1 MKRNKNF
8 SQTRGFTLIETLV
21 VIFIIGILTS
31 IIMVALLNVREKARD
46 VRRKAEI
53 SQIGRFLILSCYL
66 PNGGEGDYDLVL
78 LANEILSKYPEQS
91 KFLSN
96 IPKDPKTGTETES
109 KYIYT
114 VTADGKKC
122 AIYANLESSS
132 EPVTLT
138 ITTPTPGGG
147 TGVLKADNPG
157 WNGSKLYFQYS
168 N

>member
-1 MKRNKNF
+1 MRKVGAY
-8 SQTRGFTLIETLV
+8 SIHGFTLVEILV
-21 VIFIIGILTS
+21 VIAIIGILAS
-31 IIMVALLNVREKARD
+31 VILVSFLNVQEKARD

-53 SQIGRFLILSCYL
+53 SQIGKFLISSCYL
-66 PNGGEGDYDLVL
+66 PNGGAGEYDLIDL
-78 LANEILSKYPEQS
+78 TNEILIKYPQYS
-91 KFLSN
+91 NFLSS

-122 AIYANLESSS
+122 ALYANLESPS

-138 ITTPTPGGG
+138 ITVPTPGGG
-147 TGVLKADNPG
+147 TGVLKSDNPG
-157 WNGSKLYFQYS
+157 WNGSQLYFQYS

>member
-8 SQTRGFTLIETLV
+8 SQSRGFTLVETLV
-21 VIFIIGILTS
+21 VIAIIGILAS
-31 IIMVALLNVREKARD
+31 IIMLALLNVREKARD

-66 PNGGEGDYDLVL
+66 PDAGEGEYDLIS
-78 LANEILSKYPEQS
+78 LANEILSKYPDQS
-91 KFLSN
+91 KFLSS

-114 VTADGKKC
+114 VTADAKKC

-132 EPVTLT
+132 DSVNLT

-147 TGVLKADNPG
+147 TGILKADNLG